1 LFLLPN
7 KTCRLGAL
15 PALSQAT
22 EQTVLSTEDAVSEV
36 LSEGTQ
42 NVWTQTR
49 GQFAEI
55 AQRSAIPA
63 SDGAWAPVIAEIAQH
78 GPVLAV
84 TATSRQAQ
92 DLTEQLQIWTK
103 GTCAYFPP
111 WETLPHERLSPSAEI
126 VGARLE
132 VLDRVLRPDA
142 TDPRWG
148 PLSVVVAPVRA
159 LMQPLAPGITEVSPV
174 VLARSG
180 TLNLAE
186 VTRQLAELG
195 YERCDLVERRGQY
208 AVRGG
213 ILDVFPPGEE
223 HPVRAELFGDEIEDL
238 RTFAVADQRMMTPL
252 TRAVRCLPCQ
262 EVLLTPRVRERA
274 AELARE
280 LNAHPDF
287 ASLAEGIAVPG
298 MESLAPMLLGNL
310 DSPADYL
317 CRATQV
323 VLVEPSR
330 LTARAEETMATADE
344 FAAAAWATAGS
355 GGEAPIT
362 PADGSLQPWPEL
374 LLAMEGKADRVR
386 ELGSYLPYS
395 APEANPDAQRGNLAE
410 ALTARPVGPFTGPTE
425 AFATVSAAVGQGWRV
440 LVAAGGRGSA
450 ARLAEVMRD
459 RDIPARVTDAAD
471 QGTGFVQIAVGP
483 VSAGFRL
490 TGKQLAV
497 LTGEDFVRSSKRSQR
512 KSASGALPSKRRRQ
526 IDPLSLRPG
535 DCVVHEKHGI
545 GRFIELI
552 HRESR
557 GAMREFLVVE
567 YAPSKRGYPP
577 DRLFIP
583 SDQLQSVTKYVG
595 GEQPGLSKL
604 GGSDWARAKGSAR
617 KAVKEIAGELVRLYA
632 ARQSAVGFAFGPDTV
647 WQNELEDA
655 FEHVET
661 VDQLSAINEVKAD
674 MQSTV
679 PMDRLICG
687 DVGYGKTEIAVRA
700 AFKAIQDG
708 KQVALL
714 VPTTLLATQH
724 LTTFI
729 ERFAN
734 FPVRVAGLSRF
745 QSAKEAN
752 NVIEGL
758 ATGKVDLVIGTHR
771 MLTTQVRFAHL
782 GLVIVDEEQRFGV
795 EHKEHLKALRANV
808 DMLAMSA
815 TPIPR
820 TLEMAVTGIREMSTI
835 ATPPEE
841 RLSILTYVGAYE
853 EKQVRA
859 AIQRELL
866 RDGQVFFVH
875 NRVSSIQATARR
887 ISELVPQ
894 ARVEVAHGQMPES
907 TLEKVVLDF
916 WEGNVDVLVTTTII
930 ESGIDI
936 ANANTLIVDRADA
949 MGLSQLHQLRGRVG
963 RSSSRAYAY
972 FLHSPDKILSETAH
986 DRLTTIAQNS
996 DLGSGMQVAMKDLE
1010 IRGAGNLLGGE
1021 QSGHIADVGF
1031 DLYVR
1036 MVGEA
1041 LAEHKG
1047 ETSAPKSD
1055 VRVDLPIDAHIPA
1068 GYVPEERLRLEAYQR
1083 LAGATSPEQIQ
1094 DVVVE
1099 LTDRYGP
1106 PPASVANLVA
1116 VAKFRLLAQQAG
1128 LTEVVQAGSRVRLH
1142 PLELPESRRIRLT
1155 RLYKGAVVKPATRQ
1169 VLVPLPSDESITG
1182 SGTDLLH
1189 WVGRLI
1195 KTVVLDNQ

>member
-1 LFLLPN
+1 M
-7 KTCRLGAL
+7 
-15 PALSQAT
+15 SQAT
-22 EQTVLSTEDAVSEV
+22 GPVA
-36 LSEGTQ
+36 

-49 GQFAEI
+49 SQFHDI
-55 AQRSAIPA
+55 VQKPAIVA
-63 SDGAWAPVIAEIAQH
+63 SEGAWAPLIAEIAEA
-78 GPVLAV
+78 GPVLVV

-92 DLTEQLQIWTK
+92 DLADSLPIWV
-103 GTCAYFPP
+103 GGDCAYFPP

-132 VLDRVLRPDA
+132 VLDRVIRPDHA
-142 TDPRWG
+142 DRRWA

-159 LMQPLAPGITEVSPV
+159 LMQPLAPGITGVTPV
-174 VLARSG
+174 VLRRAG
-180 TLNLAE
+180 ELDLAQAS
-186 VTRQLAELG
+186 TQLVELG
-195 YERCDLVERRGQY
+195 YERCDLVERRGQF

-213 ILDVFPPGEE
+213 ILDVFPPSEE
-223 HPVRAELFGDEIEDL
+223 HPVRVELWGDEIEDL
-238 RTFAVADQRMMTPL
+238 RSFAVSDQRMMAPL
-252 TRAVRCLPCQ
+252 DRAVRCLPCQ
-262 EVLLTPRVRERA
+262 EVPLTPAVRAKA
-274 AELARE
+274 AEIAAQPG
-280 LNAHPDF
+280 AHPDF
-287 ASLAEGIAVPG
+287 VSLADGITVPG
-298 MESLAPMLLGNL
+298 MESLAPILLGEL
-310 DSPADYL
+310 ESPVDYL
-317 CRATQV
+317 GPNRQV

-330 LTARAEETMATADE
+330 LVARAEETMATADE

-355 GGEAPIT
+355 GGNAPIS
-362 PADGSLQPWPEL
+362 PADGSLHPWPEL
-374 LLAMEGKADRVR
+374 AADLATNASRVQV
-386 ELGSYLPYS
+386 LATYLP
-395 APEANPDAQRGNLAE
+395 APVGPDETTDATVV
-410 ALTARPVGPFTGPTE
+410 TADPQVLPVGPFTGPTQ
-425 AFATVSAAVGQGWRV
+425 AFATVSAAVGQSWHV
-440 LVAAGGRGSA
+440 LVAANGSGSA
-450 ARLAEVMRD
+450 ARLAEVMQE

-471 QGTGFVQIAVGP
+471 QGTGFVQIAIGP
-483 VSAGFRL
+483 VVAGFRVAD
-490 TGKQLAV
+490 KQLAV
-497 LTGEDFVRSSKRSQR
+497 LTSDDFVRSHKRSGR
-512 KSASGALPSKRRRQ
+512 RANPTALPSKRRRQ

-535 DCVVHEKHGI
+535 DFVVHEKHGI
-545 GRFIELI
+545 GKFIELI

-604 GGSDWARAKGSAR
+604 GGSDWARAKGNAR

-632 ARQSAVGFAFGPDTV
+632 ARQSAVGHSFGPDTV
-647 WQNELEDA
+647 WQKELEDA

-661 VDQLSAINEVKAD
+661 IDQLSAINEVKAD
-674 MQSTV
+674 MHSTV

-714 VPTTLLATQH
+714 VPTTLLASQH
-724 LTTFI
+724 LTTFT

-745 QSAKEAN
+745 QSAKEADQ
-752 NVIEGL
+752 VIEKI
-758 ATGKVDLVIGTHR
+758 AAGKVDIVIGTHR
-771 MLTTQVRFAHL
+771 MLTAKVRFANL

-841 RLSILTYVGAYE
+841 RLPILTYVGPYE

-875 NRVSSIQATARR
+875 NRVASIQATAQR
-887 ISELVPQ
+887 ISELVPN
-894 ARVEVAHGQMPES
+894 ARVAVAHGQMAES
-907 TLEKVVLDF
+907 TLEKVVMDF
-916 WEGNVDVLVTTTII
+916 WEGNIDVLVTTTIV

-963 RSSSRAYAY
+963 RSNSRAYAY
-972 FLHSPDKILSETAH
+972 FLHAPEKVLSETAH
-986 DRLTTIAQNS
+986 ERLTTIAQNS

-1041 LAEHKG
+1041 LAAHKG
-1047 ETSAPKSD
+1047 ESEVPKSD

-1083 LAGATSPEQIQ
+1083 LASATSQTHIE
-1094 DVVVE
+1094 DVVAE
-1099 LTDRYGP
+1099 LKDRYGNP
-1106 PPASVANLVA
+1106 PRSVTNLVA
-1116 VAKFRLLAQQAG
+1116 VATFRLLAQSAG
-1128 LTEVVQAGSRVRLH
+1128 LTEVVLAGTRVRFH

-1169 VLVPLPSDESITG
+1169 VLVPLPSEESSS
-1182 SGTDLLH
+1182 SGPELLE
-1189 WVGRLI
+1189 WAGRLI
-1195 KTVVLDNQ
+1195 KTVVLDTK

>member
-1 LFLLPN
+1 MPG
-7 KTCRLGAL
+7 CAL
-15 PALSQAT
+15 CASNGLHRPRSVGVLAALSQAT
-22 EQTVLSTEDAVSEV
+22 GSAAS
-36 LSEGTQ
+36 
-42 NVWTQTR
+42 VWTQTR
-49 GQFAEI
+49 NQFHEI
-55 AQRSAIPA
+55 AQQPAILA
-63 SDGAWAPVIAEIAQH
+63 SEGAWAPLIAEISEA
-78 GPVLAV
+78 GPVLVV

-92 DLTEQLQIWTK
+92 DLAESLPIWA
-103 GTCAYFPP
+103 GGDCAYFPP

-132 VLDRVLRPDA
+132 VLDRVIRPDL

-159 LMQPLAPGITEVSPV
+159 LMQPLAPGITAVPPV
-174 VLARSG
+174 VLQRG
-180 TLNLAE
+180 GVLNLADAS
-186 VTRQLAELG
+186 TQLVELG
-195 YERCDLVERRGQY
+195 YERCDLVERRGQF

-223 HPVRAELFGDEIEDL
+223 HPVRVELWGDEIEDL
-238 RTFAVADQRMMTPL
+238 RSFAVTDQRMMEPL
-252 TRAVRCLPCQ
+252 DRAVRCLPCQ
-262 EVLLTPRVRERA
+262 EVPLTPAVRAKA
-274 AELARE
+274 AEIAAE
-280 LNAHPDF
+280 PGAHPDF
-287 ASLAEGIAVPG
+287 ASLADGITVPG
-298 MESLAPMLLGNL
+298 MESLAPVLLGAL
-310 DSPADYL
+310 ESPVDYL
-317 CRATQV
+317 GPGRRV
-323 VLVEPSR
+323 VLVEPNR
-330 LTARAEETMATADE
+330 LLARAEETMATADE

-355 GGEAPIT
+355 GGAAPMT
-362 PADGSLQPWPEL
+362 PADGSLHPWPEL
-374 LLAMEGKADRVR
+374 AQSLAAKSSQVQ
-386 ELGSYLPYS
+386 ELATYRTG
-395 APEANPDAQRGNLAE
+395 PDAPDHDAHDRPGANGSPLQVL
-410 ALTARPVGPFTGPTE
+410 PVGPFTGPTQ
-425 AFATVSAAVGQGWRV
+425 AFATVAAAVGQGWQV
-440 LVAAGGRGSA
+440 LVAANGSGSA
-450 ARLAEVMRD
+450 ARLAEVLQE

-471 QGTGFVQIAVGP
+471 QGIGFVQIAIGP
-483 VSAGFRL
+483 VTAGFRL
-490 TGKQLAV
+490 AEKQLAV
-497 LTGEDFVRSSKRSQR
+497 LTSDDFVRTHKRSGR
-512 KSASGALPSKRRRQ
+512 RGNAGALPSKRRRQ
-526 IDPLSLRPG
+526 IDPLTLQPG
-535 DCVVHEKHGI
+535 DFVVHEKHGI
-545 GRFIELI
+545 GKFIELI

-604 GGSDWARAKGSAR
+604 GGSDWARAKGNAR

-632 ARQSAVGFAFGPDTV
+632 ARQAAVGHAFGPDTV
-647 WQNELEDA
+647 WQTELEDA

-661 VDQLSAINEVKAD
+661 FDQLSAINEVKAD

-714 VPTTLLATQH
+714 VPTTLLASQH
-724 LTTFI
+724 LTTFT

-745 QSAKEAN
+745 QSAKQADQ
-752 NVIEGL
+752 VIEDI
-758 ATGKVDLVIGTHR
+758 AAGKVDIVIGTHR
-771 MLTTQVRFAHL
+771 MLTAKVRFANL

-841 RLSILTYVGAYE
+841 RLPILTYVGPYE

-875 NRVSSIQATARR
+875 NRVASIQATARR
-887 ISELVPQ
+887 ISELVPN
-894 ARVEVAHGQMPES
+894 ARVAVAHGQMAES
-907 TLEKVVLDF
+907 TLEKVVLEF
-916 WEGNVDVLVTTTII
+916 WEGNIDVLVTTTIV

-963 RSSSRAYAY
+963 RSNSRAYAY
-972 FLHSPDKILSETAH
+972 FLHSPDKVLSETAH
-986 DRLTTIAQNS
+986 ERLTTIAQNS

-1041 LAEHKG
+1041 LSAHKG
-1047 ETSAPKSD
+1047 EDAVGKSD

-1083 LAGATSPEQIQ
+1083 LAGATSSAQIE
-1094 DVVVE
+1094 DVVAE
-1099 LTDRYGP
+1099 LTDRYGTP
-1106 PPASVANLVA
+1106 PRSVTNLVA
-1116 VAKFRLLAQQAG
+1116 VAQFRLLAQAAG
-1128 LTEVVQAGSRVRLH
+1128 LTEVVLAGTRVRFH

-1169 VLVPLPSDESITG
+1169 VLVPLPSEESSR
-1182 SGTDLLH
+1182 SGPELLD
-1189 WVGRLI
+1189 WAGRLI
-1195 KTVVLDNQ
+1195 KTVVLDTK